1 MKMPWNLAFSSCWAR
16 LIQCLT
22 ELKSEDRS
30 SGCFQSPGDWWP
42 EPGCC
47 QSTFSTSKLLVV
59 LGRTHFDK
67 GIEDQ
72 LLLRLAI
79 GGGGC
84 HVVGGACDHYFLI
97 GKLANILR

>member
-1 MKMPWNLAFSSCWAR
+1 MKIPWNLALSSCWAR

-30 SGCFQSPGDWWP
+30 SGCFQRPGDWWP

-47 QSTFSTSKLLVV
+47 QSTFLMSKLLVIV
-59 LGRTHFDK
+59 GRTHFNK
-67 GIEDQ
+67 GIKDQ
-72 LLLRLAI
+72 LLLGLAI
-79 GGGGC
+79 GGGC